1 MLSAKI
7 NILLVLLHYTNI
19 WQKVRQLCNQ
29 NKPLIHQHTHITII
43 DLFKSHKVQS
53 IESLVM
59 QQLSGWWGIKDS
71 TENLSV
77 VLPLSILAEEN
88 EKGNPLTV
96 YVIPCNRQ
104 TCEELLVRL
113 RLGSASMMM
122 QVSGW
127 CFAGSGGQC
136 SPFSSSLRG
145 SVLFCSP
152 VVPLLSVSS
161 LLVWLQSSWRPPFVS
176 AHKPSL
182 SKTVQVHV
190 SQSIFRSALSVI
202 AFVVTAHN
210 LSTERRLAASR
221 SIQHVWGIFFC
232 VSSLYNSRS
241 KFSEITQPLLC
252 VYGSWEKRLLLHSC
266 SVQGMVADK
275 I

>member
-1 MLSAKI
+1 MSNKKTRLLPVGPMLSANI
-7 NILLVLLHYTNI
+7 NILRVLPHYTNI
-19 WQKVRQLCNQ
+19 WQKVRQLYNQ
-29 NKPLIHQHTHITII
+29 KKLSIHQHTHIIII

-59 QQLSGWWGIKDS
+59 QQLSGWWGGKDS
-71 TENLSV
+71 TQSLDL
-77 VLPLSILAEEN
+77 VLPLSILEDEHEN
-88 EKGNPLTV
+88 GNPLTV
-96 YVIPCNRQ
+96 YVIPCNRL

-127 CFAGSGGQC
+127 RFAGSGGQC

-161 LLVWLQSSWRPPFVS
+161 LLVWLQPSWRPPFVS

-190 SQSIFRSALSVI
+190 IQSFVRSALSVI

-210 LSTERRLAASR
+210 LRTERRLIASR
-221 SIQHVWGIFFC
+221 SIQHVWVVFFLC
-232 VSSLYNSRS
+232 LLYTTQDQSSLR
-241 KFSEITQPLLC
+241 
-252 VYGSWEKRLLLHSC
+252 
-266 SVQGMVADK
+266 
-275 I
+275 